1 VGSLLWKFIDVVAR
15 IDFILRAEDQT
26 FAAIFHAFVSYG
38 WIVLTLGSALWGYF
52 AFKKQQRTGE
62 EVGLKA
68 TPGMVLAVGIL
79 AFLYG
84 VLLTIDATGSIPNVV
99 AAWGPALNG
108 CQILVDTSRLGT
120 FRDKYYLVGI
130 CGLTDA
136 TIDKLQQ
143 TGITISKSFTITP
156 GGVTIFAPY
165 SPEMARTVNQG
176 VMPTAVPA
184 TTSSG
189 APPPSGA
196 GAGTGSGMVLAPGSA
211 VTVPSMWYQPVL
223 VPKDADL
230 SKITTLS
237 DVKKQGGK
245 ILSAAY
251 FE

>member
-1 VGSLLWKFIDVVAR
+1 
-15 IDFILRAEDQT
+15 
-26 FAAIFHAFVSYG
+26 
-38 WIVLTLGSALWGYF
+38 
-52 AFKKQQRTGE
+52 
-62 EVGLKA
+62 
-68 TPGMVLAVGIL
+68 
-79 AFLYG
+79 
-84 VLLTIDATGSIPNVV
+84 
-99 AAWGPALNG
+99 
-108 CQILVDTSRLGT
+108 
-120 FRDKYYLVGI
+120 
-130 CGLTDA
+130 
-136 TIDKLQQ
+136 
-143 TGITISKSFTITP
+143 
-156 GGVTIFAPY
+156 
-165 SPEMARTVNQG
+165 MARTVNQG